1 MGLCF
6 LDLFAG
12 AGGLSEGFIRAGYEP
27 IAHVEMDNAASFT
40 LKTRAAFHWLKGTDQ
55 LSIYYDYLTGKI
67 SRDSL
72 YDAIP
77 KEILDTVINKE
88 IGESSLKDIFT
99 QINKALK
106 NRKLDLIIGGPPCQ
120 AYSLVGR
127 SSDKNKMLEDSRCYL
142 FRYYVQFLKKYRPKY
157 FVFENVLGLLSA
169 KDSQGNK
176 YFDEM
181 QEAFK
186 QAGYQISYK
195 LIAADEYGIPQKRQ
209 RIIII
214 GRRGK
219 TVFSFPQLL
228 KTELTASISELLQD
242 LPKLNAGEGNILG
255 NTIYQYGKCSALN
268 AMNIAVPGA
277 PITLHC
283 SRPQKDFDLEIYHYV
298 ADIWRTKKIRVPYD
312 MLPIHLK
319 TRTNTACFK
328 DRYKVVAG
336 EEKACHTIIAHI
348 AKDGHYYI
356 HPDVVQ
362 NRSLTP
368 REAARIQ
375 TFPDDYFFETV
386 SGIPGRGPAFKQIG
400 NAVPVLLAEQIAKKL
415 LEVWK

>member
-1 MGLCF
+1 
-6 LDLFAG
+6 
-12 AGGLSEGFIRAGYEP
+12 
-27 IAHVEMDNAASFT
+27 
-40 LKTRAAFHWLKGTDQ
+40 
-55 LSIYYDYLTGKI
+55 
-67 SRDSL
+67 
-72 YDAIP
+72 
-77 KEILDTVINKE
+77 
-88 IGESSLKDIFT
+88 
-99 QINKALK
+99 
-106 NRKLDLIIGGPPCQ
+106 
-120 AYSLVGR
+120 
-127 SSDKNKMLEDSRCYL
+127 MLEDSRCYL

-181 QEAFK
+181 QEAFR

-242 LPKLNAGEGNILG
+242 LPKLNAGEGSILG

-268 AMNIAVPGA
+268 TMNIAAPGA

-312 MLPIHLK
+312 MLPTHLK
-319 TRTNTACFK
+319 TRTNTTCFK

-386 SGIPGRGPAFKQIG
+386 GIRMI
-400 NAVPVLLAEQIAKKL
+400 
-415 LEVWK
+415 